1 VLRKG
6 QAADQAALTTIGGF
20 GPHFKT
26 NERKKMNIT
35 LTEIESIMISH
46 YLEDLEVIMERRNKE
61 HGFEVYHNLRISKVK
76 EIIKKLRKG

>member
-1 VLRKG
+1 
-6 QAADQAALTTIGGF
+6 
-20 GPHFKT
+20 
-26 NERKKMNIT
+26 MNIT